1 MFKVKHR
8 VTGEI
13 LTVYGVT
20 GDRFLIYH
28 NDNFQYVDMWWF
40 DLVIEDEPVEP
51 ESVNDTEVEVSAVS
65 DSTPTGTLTQQTS
78 ISKSLSDII
87 NGIKS
92 GDINVVVGDSVS
104 TCLND
109 GTRVEFVVTDNS
121 DDWVRFETRDCLGKY
136 VPMTK
141 IEGYLSE
148 VWEKLPDV
156 LKSSIIPTER
166 VHRDSEGKTYT
177 ITRKLFLP
185 AASEIFEPDSC
196 LGDKGLYTRLKW
208 YGDLHNRVRALSSGG
223 TADWYWTES
232 PYASNSTHWCN
243 VSRDGYAYNN
253 TTSNTNIAAPV
264 CFRIP
269 KSH

>member
-1 MFKVKHR
+1 MKKLNLEIIIKVWEN
-8 VTGEI
+8 T
-13 LTVYGVT
+13 
-20 GDRFLIYH
+20 
-28 NDNFQYVDMWWF
+28 
-40 DLVIEDEPVEP
+40 
-51 ESVNDTEVEVSAVS
+51 AVS

-92 GDINVVVGDSVS
+92 GDIKVVVGDSVS
-104 TCLND
+104 ACLND
-109 GTRVEFVVTDNS
+109 GTRVELVVTDNS

-166 VHRDSEGKTYT
+166 VRRDSEGKTYT
-177 ITRKLFLP
+177 IMRKLFLP

-208 YGDLHNRVRALSSGG
+208 YEDLHNRVRALSSGG

-232 PYASNSTHWCN
+232 PYASDSTYWCRVNSN
-243 VSRDGYAYNN
+243 GNADSSASV
-253 TTSNTNIAAPV
+253 TSVPAPV

-269 KSH
+269 KSY